1 MSEMTTP
8 RPTNTSADPPGP
20 PGAPSW
26 PLGCEPAWER
36 PGARPAIRIRF
47 DQVGV
52 DFPTATGPMTVV
64 DGIDLEIRQGEFVSV
79 IGPSG
84 CGKTTLMN
92 IVGGFV
98 QPTRGRVLLD
108 GQAITAPG
116 PDRGVI
122 FQEYGVFPWLTV
134 RDNIAFGLKLGA
146 NRVPAAEREA
156 TVQRY
161 LSLMGLADFADHFPK
176 HLSGGMRQR
185 LALARAYAVKPE
197 FLLMDEPFGALDAQ
211 TRSAMQDLLLQVLAT
226 EGKTVMLIT
235 HSVDE
240 AIYLSSRIVVVT
252 ARPAKV
258 RTVIDVPFGYPRSE
272 AVHEDPRFAALRAQI
287 RELVMEEY
295 AAQARQAV
303 RLSD

>member
-1 MSEMTTP
+1 MSQAMSP
-8 RPTNTSADPPGP
+8 NQPPV
-20 PGAPSW
+20 
-26 PLGCEPAWER
+26 
-36 PGARPAIRIRF
+36 RIRF
-47 DQVGV
+47 DKVGV
-52 DFPTATGPMTVV
+52 DFPTAAGAMRVV
-64 DGIDLEIRQGEFVSV
+64 DGVSLDIHQGEFVSI

-98 QPTRGRVLLD
+98 KPTRGQVLLD
-108 GQAITAPG
+108 GKPVLAPG

-134 RDNIAFGLKLGA
+134 RGNIEFGLRLYA
-146 NRVPAAEREA
+146 NRQHAGERAEI
-156 TVQRY
+156 VHRY
-161 LSLMGLADFADHFPK
+161 LALMGLSDFADHFPK

-185 LALARAYAVKPE
+185 LALARAYAVQPE

-211 TRSAMQDLLLQVLAT
+211 TRTAMQDLLLQVLAA
-226 EGKTVMLIT
+226 EGKTVLLIT

-252 ARPAKV
+252 ARPARV
-258 RTVIDVPFGYPRSE
+258 RTVIDVPFGYPRDES
-272 AVHEDPRFAALRAQI
+272 VHEDPRFATLRAQI
-287 RELVMEEY
+287 RALVMQEY

-303 RLSD
+303 GAAVD

>member
-1 MSEMTTP
+1 MSTATLSVP
-8 RPTNTSADPPGP
+8 AAAAGDSA
-20 PGAPSW
+20 
-26 PLGCEPAWER
+26 R
-36 PGARPAIRIRF
+36 VRIAF
-47 DQVGV
+47 DRVSV
-52 DFPTATGPMTVV
+52 DFPTQHGPMRVLDDV
-64 DGIDLEIRQGEFVSV
+64 SFDIRHGEFVSI

-98 QPTRGRVLLD
+98 QPTSGRVLLD
-108 GQAITAPG
+108 GKPVQGPG

-134 RDNIAFGLKLGA
+134 RQNIAFGLKLA
-146 NRVPAAEREA
+146 SNRALAADREEIVA
-156 TVQRY
+156 RY
-161 LSLMGLADFADHFPK
+161 MKLMGLSDFANHFPK

-185 LALARAYAVKPE
+185 LAIARAYAVRPE

-211 TRSAMQDLLLQVLAT
+211 TRSAMQDLLLQVLQS

-235 HSVDE
+235 HSVEE

-252 ARPAKV
+252 ARPARI
-258 RTVIDVPFGYPRSE
+258 RTVIDVPFGYPRAE
-272 AVHEDPRFAALRAQI
+272 NVHEDPRFGELRAHI
-287 RELVMEEY
+287 RDLVMQEY
-295 AAQARQAV
+295 AAQARQSV